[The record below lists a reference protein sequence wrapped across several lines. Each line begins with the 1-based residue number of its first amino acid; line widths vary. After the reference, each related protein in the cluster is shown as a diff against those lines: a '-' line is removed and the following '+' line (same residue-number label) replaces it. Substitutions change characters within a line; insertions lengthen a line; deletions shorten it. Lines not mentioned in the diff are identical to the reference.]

1 MSIYTLLF
9 TIIAVSLLFFYLIDL
24 LIENKISNDLL
35 FFVFLSVLLSGTL
48 IIFYYYFQDHLISFI
63 TSFVLMFNNF
73 LLIREIK
80 IIENKYIGIT
90 IPFFILSI
98 YYFSYIFSLLI

>member
-24 LIENKISNDLL
+24 LMENRITNDLL
-35 FFVFLSVLLSGTL
+35 YFVFLTVILSGTL
-48 IIFYYYFQDHLISFI
+48 IIFYYYFQDMIISLI

-80 IIENKYIGIT
+80 HIENRYVGVSL
-90 IPFFILSI
+90 PYFILSV
-98 YYFSYIFSLLI
+98 YFFSYILSILI

>member
-24 LIENKISNDLL
+24 LIENRMTNDLL
-35 FFVFLSVLLSGTL
+35 YFVFLTVILSGTL
-48 IIFYYYFQDHLISFI
+48 IIFYFYFQDNIISLI
-63 TSFVLMFNNF
+63 TSSILMFNNF

-80 IIENKYIGIT
+80 HIENRYIGVT
-90 IPFFILSI
+90 LPFFVLSV
-98 YYFSYIFSLLI
+98 YYFSYILSLLI